1 MKTLKSFLTP
11 AIAGFAIS
19 IFLGSCE
26 SNPEVAPKQDLLPKK
41 FSVEI
46 PSSISTIDESAGGRI
61 SGRMK
66 DDSIK
71 GNHIYRHLGTF
82 IAIGKGSAKLV
93 EELIEGIRKYKI
105 DRVMSMTF
113 HGDDDNRTKNLT
125 VVADASYEGVTWD
138 YQLTITDADSENE
151 ADGGKAIQIFW
162 NNDGPISG
170 VAIIKPYNCDRP
182 KNVHAPDAMYRVNYT
197 EVPSA
202 KYDAQMEVFIS
213 GFPLES
219 PLKDP
224 FSVDNI
230 HMFAGKKG
238 DVVDVFG
245 NSNHPNGVLF
255 TGDPGIN
262 WAFVASGDRVKDI
275 GTAEVG
281 LPPNSL
287 DTDNRV
293 TLLKDYSVKTV
304 FTNGI
309 TAVWPGINQELL
321 AAYLS
326 ETAAPGYFNH
336 DGFIA
341 GGVSPG
347 SDWDALAAR
356 MDDLSPY
363 SPKETAELKVTFK

>member
-11 AIAGFAIS
+11 VVAGFAI
-19 IFLGSCE
+19 FLGACE
-26 SNPEVAPKQDLLPKK
+26 SNPEVTPKQDLLPQN

-61 SGRMK
+61 GGRMK

-71 GNHIYRHLGTF
+71 GSHIYKHLGTF

-93 EELIEGIRKYKI
+93 EDLIEGIRKYKI
-105 DRVMSMTF
+105 DHVMSMTF
-113 HGDDDNRTKNLT
+113 KGDDDNRTKNLV
-125 VVADASYEGVTWD
+125 VVADVPYEGVTWD
-138 YQLTITDADSENE
+138 YELTVTDADSEGE

-162 NNDGPISG
+162 NNSTPVKGI
-170 VAIIKPYNCDRP
+170 AIIKPYNCDRP
-182 KNVHAPDAMYRVNYT
+182 KNINSPDAMFRVNYT
-197 EVPSA
+197 EEPSA
-202 KYDAQMEVFIS
+202 AYDAQMEVLIS
-213 GFPLES
+213 GFPLAS

-230 HMFAGKKG
+230 HMFAGRKG
-238 DVVDVFG
+238 DIVDVFG

-255 TGDPGIN
+255 TGDAGIN
-262 WAFVASGDRVKDI
+262 WAFVASGNRTKDV

-287 DTDNRV
+287 DTDDRN

-309 TAVWPGINQELL
+309 TALWPGINQDLL

-326 ETAAPGYFNH
+326 ETAAPGYFDH
-336 DGFIA
+336 DGFIT